1 MKKTKRL
8 MGKLTFSLLIA
19 LLPFISVAS
28 NYSYITVPG
37 DPMNTRI
44 YELDNGLKVYLTVY
58 ENEPRVHTS
67 IAVRAGSKH
76 DPQEDTGLAHYLE
89 HLMFKG
95 TDKYGSLDWETEK
108 VYLNKIDSLYE
119 VHRHTDDDAER
130 AAIYRM
136 IDSVSYE
143 ASKYAIP
150 NEYDRMLSLIGAR
163 GTNAYTSVEQTVYI
177 NDVPANQLDRWLT
190 IESERFRNPVFR
202 LFHTELETVY
212 EEKNMSL
219 DNDGRKVFDK
229 LYEILYPDHTYGTQ
243 TTLGSQ
249 EHLKNPSINNIRN
262 FYNTWY
268 VPNNMAIIISGD
280 INPDELIVKIDNHFG
295 GFEPGDVPAFTYEK
309 NPPQNGPF
317 VAEVFGPSAETMRMG
332 WRLPGVNSPEA
343 DIARLLSAVLSNGTA
358 GLIDIN
364 INQAQ
369 KVLRAFAFTHP
380 KEDYSTLQISAN
392 PKSGQTLEEVKEILL
407 AEVENLKTG
416 NFPDWLLE
424 AIVNDMKLSEIRSL
438 QSNNGRTIA
447 MVNAFTNGIDWE
459 NYVNRFNRLEK
470 ITKEDVIAFANK
482 YLNTNYA
489 VVYKRQGT
497 DESIIKLDKPLITP
511 VVLNRDDQS
520 DFFREISQVKVET
533 IEPVFLDY
541 KNDISEYSIHGNIPL
556 YYNRNVEDETFT
568 LYYLFD
574 MGNNHDRKLG
584 LAISYLEYLGTENYT
599 PEEIKQQFYRT
610 GTNFNVFNS
619 NEQVYVYLSGLSE
632 NMEAGLK
639 LFEELLN
646 EATANEQ
653 ALENMKGDILRQREN
668 NKLNKNYILRSA
680 MFDYAMYGEQSPL
693 KNILSEEELIEVSGE
708 ELIERIHNLT
718 SYEHRV
724 LYYGTHQPEDL
735 VALLEKH
742 RKLPPTLRPLPEE
755 KVFNE
760 VERNQTEVFVVDF
773 DMTQV
778 DLMMLSKASEYREDK
793 IPTVSLFNSY
803 FGTGMSAIV
812 FQELREAKGLA
823 YSAFAFYT
831 TPSKPHR
838 SHYIYTFIGTQNDK
852 LADAMQGMSNL
863 LENMPLS
870 ENSFNTA
877 RESIVERINTERI
890 TRTGVLFNYE
900 SAKRMGRDFD
910 MRRAIYEQVPQM
922 EFNDIKEFHQQY
934 VKDSKYAILV
944 LGKKD
949 ELNIPALEEYG
960 KVHFLTLEQVFG
972 Y

>member
-1 MKKTKRL
+1 MKHSRNTI
-8 MGKLTFSLLIA
+8 GKLLFILTTL
-19 LLPFISVAS
+19 LLPFLAVAGS
-28 NYSYITVPG
+28 YSYTTVPG

-76 DPQEDTGLAHYLE
+76 DPHEDTGLAHYLE

-95 TDKYGSLDWETEK
+95 TDRFGSLDWEKEK
-108 VYLNKIDSLYE
+108 VYLNKIDSLFE
-119 VHRHTDDDAER
+119 VHRRTEDEAER
-130 AAIYRM
+130 SAIYRV

-177 NDVPANQLDRWLT
+177 NDVPANQLERWLT
-190 IESERFRNPVFR
+190 IESERFRNPIFR

-249 EHLKNPSINNIRN
+249 EHLKNPSIRNIRD
-262 FYNTWY
+262 FYNTYY

-280 INPDELIVKIDNHFG
+280 FDPDELIVKIDNHFG
-295 GFEPGDVPAFTYEK
+295 HFEPGDVPAFTYDN

-317 VAEVFGPSAETMRMG
+317 VAEVFGPSAETIRIG
-332 WRLPGVNSPEA
+332 WRLPGVTSREA
-343 DIARLLSAVLSNGTA
+343 DIVSLMSGILSNGTA

-364 INQAQ
+364 VNQAQ
-369 KVLRAFAFTHP
+369 TVLRAGAFTHS
-380 KEDYSTLQISAN
+380 KEDYSSLQISAT
-392 PKSGQTLEEVKEILL
+392 PKSGQTLEEVRDILL

-416 NFPDWLLE
+416 NFPDWLPE
-424 AIVNDMKLSEIRSL
+424 AVINDMKLSEIRTM
-438 QSNNGRTIA
+438 QSNNGRTRTL
-447 MVNAFTNGIDWE
+447 VNAFTSGVDLE
-459 NYVNRFNRLEK
+459 TYVDRFNRWEK
-470 ITKEDVIAFANK
+470 ITKEDIVAFANA
-482 YLNTNYA
+482 YLDNNYA
-489 VVYKRQGT
+489 VVYKRKGT

-511 VVLNRDDQS
+511 VVLNRDHQS
-520 DFFREISQVKVET
+520 DFFGKISQMEVES

-574 MGNNHDRKLG
+574 MGNNHDQKLG
-584 LAISYLEYLGTENYT
+584 LAIRYLEYLGTDKYS
-599 PEEIKQQFYRT
+599 PEEVKQQFYRT

-619 NEQVYVYLSGLSE
+619 NEQVYVFLSGLSE

-646 EATANEQ
+646 EATANDQ
-653 ALENMKGDILRQREN
+653 ALENLKRDILRQREN
-668 NKLNKNYILRSA
+668 NKLNKNYILRTA

-693 KNILSEEELIEVSGE
+693 KNILSEEELMAVTSD
-708 ELIERIHNLT
+708 ELIDRIHNLT
-718 SYEHRV
+718 GYEHRV
-724 LYYGTHQPEDL
+724 LYYGTHQPQEL
-735 VALLEKH
+735 ISLLEKH

-755 KVFNE
+755 VAFTE

-778 DLMMLSKASEYREDK
+778 DLMMLSKASDYQEEK
-793 IPTVSLFNSY
+793 IPTVNLFNSY

-831 TPSKPHR
+831 TPSRPDR
-838 SHYIYTFIGTQNDK
+838 SHYIYTFIGTQSDK
-852 LADAMQGMSNL
+852 LSDAMQGMSNL
-863 LENMPLS
+863 LEDMPVS
-870 ENSFNTA
+870 ENSFHTA
-877 RESIVERINTERI
+877 RESIIERINTERI

-900 SAKRMGRDFD
+900 TAKRMGRDYD
-910 MRRAIYEQVPQM
+910 IRRKMYEEVPKM
-922 EFNDIKEFHQQY
+922 EFNTIQEFHNAY
-934 VKDSKYAILV
+934 VKDSNYAILV
-944 LGKKD
+944 LGKQD
-949 ELNIPALEEYG
+949 ELDIEALEEYG

>member
-119 VHRHTDDDAER
+119 VHRHTNDDAER

-693 KNILSEEELIEVSGE
+693 KNILSEEELMKVSGE

>member
-119 VHRHTDDDAER
+119 VHRHTDDDTER

-295 GFEPGDVPAFTYEK
+295 GFKPGDVPAFTYEK

-470 ITKEDVIAFANK
+470 ITKEDVIAFANE
-482 YLNTNYA
+482 YLNSNYA

-511 VVLNRDDQS
+511 VVLNRDNQS

-680 MFDYAMYGEQSPL
+680 MYDYAMYGEQSPL
-693 KNILSEEELIEVSGE
+693 KNILSEEELMEVSGE

-755 KVFNE
+755 TVFNE

-877 RESIVERINTERI
+877 RESIIERINTERI

>member
-1 MKKTKRL
+1 MKHSRNTI
-8 MGKLTFSLLIA
+8 GKLLFSLMIL
-19 LLPFISVAS
+19 LLPVLTVAGS
-28 NYSYITVPG
+28 YSYTTVPG

-76 DPQEDTGLAHYLE
+76 DPHEDTGLAHYLE

-95 TDKYGSLDWETEK
+95 TDKFGSLDWEKEK
-108 VYLNKIDSLYE
+108 IYLNRIDSLYE

-130 AAIYRM
+130 AAIYRI

-150 NEYDRMLSLIGAR
+150 NEYDRMLSLLGAR

-177 NDVPANQLDRWLT
+177 NDVPANQLERWLT
-190 IESERFRNPVFR
+190 IESERFRNPIFR

-219 DNDGRKVFDK
+219 DNDARKVFDK

-249 EHLKNPSINNIRN
+249 EHLKNPSIRNIRD

-280 INPDELIVKIDNHFG
+280 FNPDELIVKIDNHFG
-295 GFEPGDVPAFTYEK
+295 HFEPGDVPAFSYDK

-317 VAEVFGPSAETMRMG
+317 VAEVFGPSAETMRIG
-332 WRLPGVNSPEA
+332 WRLPGVTTPEA
-343 DIARLLSAVLSNGTA
+343 DIIMLMQRVLSNGTA

-369 KVLRAFAFTHP
+369 KVLRAGAFALT
-380 KEDYSTLQISAN
+380 KEDYSTLQITAT
-392 PKSGQTLEEVKEILL
+392 PKSGQSLEEVKEILL
-407 AEVENLKTG
+407 EEVENLKTG

-424 AIVNDMKLSEIRSL
+424 AIVNDMKLSEIRTM
-438 QSNNGRTIA
+438 QSNNGRTRTL
-447 MVNAFTNGIDWE
+447 VNAFTSGIDWE
-459 NYVNRFNRLEK
+459 DYVDRFNRWEK
-470 ITKEDVIAFANK
+470 ITKEDVIAFANE
-482 YLNTNYA
+482 YLDNNYA
-489 VVYKRQGT
+489 VIYKRQGT
-497 DESIIKLDKPLITP
+497 DESIVKLDKPLITP
-511 VVLNRDDQS
+511 VVLNRDHQS
-520 DFFREISQVKVET
+520 DFFREISQMTVDPV
-533 IEPVFLDY
+533 EPVFLDY
-541 KNDISEYSIHGNIPL
+541 KNDISEYSIQGNIPL

-574 MGNNHDRKLG
+574 MGNNHDQKLG
-584 LAISYLEYLGTENYT
+584 LAIRYLEYLGTEKHS

-619 NEQVYVYLSGLSE
+619 NEQVYVFLSGLSE

-639 LFEELLN
+639 LFEELLS

-653 ALENMKGDILRQREN
+653 ALENLKRDILRQREN
-668 NKLNKNYILRSA
+668 NKLNKNYILRTA
-680 MFDYAMYGEQSPL
+680 MFDYAMYGEESPL
-693 KNILSEEELIEVSGE
+693 KNILSEEELMGVTSQ
-708 ELIERIHNLT
+708 ELLERIHNLT
-718 SYEHRV
+718 SYQHRV
-724 LYYGTHQPEDL
+724 LYYGTHQPGEL
-735 VALLEKH
+735 KVLLEKH
-742 RKLPPTLRPLPEE
+742 RRLPQALQPLPQETVFEE
-755 KVFNE
+755 VA
-760 VERNQTEVFVVDF
+760 RNQTQVFVVDF

-778 DLMMLSKASEYREDK
+778 DLMMLSKASEYREEK
-793 IPTVSLFNSY
+793 IPTVNLFNSY

-831 TPSKPHR
+831 TPSRPDR

-852 LADAMQGMSNL
+852 LSDAMQGMSNL
-863 LENMPLS
+863 LEDMPLS
-870 ENSFNTA
+870 ENSFHTA

-910 MRRAIYEQVPQM
+910 MRRTIYEQVPQM
-922 EFNDIKEFHQQY
+922 DFNDIKEFHGQY
-934 VKDSKYAILV
+934 VKDSNYAILV

-949 ELNIPALEEYG
+949 ELDIEALEDYG

>member
-1 MKKTKRL
+1 MKKTKKL

-136 IDSVSYE
+136 IDSISYE

-317 VAEVFGPSAETMRMG
+317 VAEVFGPSAETMRVG

-438 QSNNGRTIA
+438 QSNNGRTVA

-584 LAISYLEYLGTENYT
+584 LAISYLEYLGTEKYT

-639 LFEELLN
+639 LFEELLS

-742 RKLPPTLRPLPEE
+742 SKLPPTLRPLPEE

-900 SAKRMGRDFD
+900 SAKKMGRDFD